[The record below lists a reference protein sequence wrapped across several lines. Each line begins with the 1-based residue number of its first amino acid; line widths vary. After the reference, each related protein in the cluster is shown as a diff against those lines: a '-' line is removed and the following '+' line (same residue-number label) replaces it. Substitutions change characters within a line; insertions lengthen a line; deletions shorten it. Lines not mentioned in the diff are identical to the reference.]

1 MRTSEDLQERDAENT
16 DARPPPLNE
25 AIFEDPAL
33 TFSEIQQAF
42 DRACRTGHQNDF
54 IFRSQLICADIQL
67 LGEGGPVVPPSPPEG
82 PH

>member
-42 DRACRTGHQNDF
+42 DRACRA
-54 IFRSQLICADIQL
+54 RSQSN
-67 LGEGGPVVPPSPPEG
+67 PSESSKPSTTQ
-82 PH
+82 